1 MSTWVVLKILKNCQT
16 KQSLLTN
23 RNIGDKDYE
32 HVLKV
37 LNTFEMETIKDY
49 HGLYLKCTVLLLA
62 DEFGK
67 FRNSTLKNYVS
78 CQHHLRAP
86 AVSWDTLLSMIKV
99 ELELIYFRGWH
110 VFALWKRYER

>member
-1 MSTWVVLKILKNCQT
+1 MSIWVVLKILKKNCQT

-37 LNTFEMETIKDY
+37 LNTFEMKTIKDY
-49 HGLYLKCTVLLLA
+49 HGLYLKCTVSLLA

-78 CQHHLRAP
+78 CQHHYLRA
-86 AVSWDTLLSMIKV
+86 
-99 ELELIYFRGWH
+99 
-110 VFALWKRYER
+110 

>member
-1 MSTWVVLKILKNCQT
+1 MVLKILKKNCQT

-23 RNIGDKDYE
+23 RKIGDKDYE

-37 LNTFEMETIKDY
+37 LNTFEMKTIKDY

-78 CQHHLRAP
+78 CQHHYLRAQ
-86 AVSWDTLLSMIKV
+86 AFSWDTLLSMIKV
-99 ELELIYFRGWH
+99 DLELIYFRG
-110 VFALWKRYER
+110 

>member
-1 MSTWVVLKILKNCQT
+1 MVLKILKNCQT

-37 LNTFEMETIKDY
+37 LNTFEMKTIKDY

-78 CQHHLRAP
+78 CQHLRAP

-99 ELELIYFRGWH
+99 ELELIYFRG
-110 VFALWKRYER
+110 